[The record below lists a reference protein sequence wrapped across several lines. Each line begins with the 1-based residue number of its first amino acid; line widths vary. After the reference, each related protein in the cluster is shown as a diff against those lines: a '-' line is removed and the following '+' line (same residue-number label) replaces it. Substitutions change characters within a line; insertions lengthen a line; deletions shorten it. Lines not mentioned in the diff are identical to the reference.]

1 MVQMT
6 YYSNTAHYVQTHGYK
21 IEHDKEFTEQSYID
35 YMKGFGDL
43 ERHELFMNSKEVP
56 ELFYVTDKRDDS
68 GQKIG
73 MFGGGELGWH
83 SNGNSRATNDKILV
97 SLYCVEGDPNTTLSI
112 CNTSTPFYDLSVDD
126 RRYFQDITIRLKF
139 QNNKCMS

>member
-35 YMKGFGDL
+35 YMKGFGEL

-56 ELFYVTDKRDDS
+56 ELFYVTDKRDES

-73 MFGGGELGWH
+73 MFGGWKPPD
-83 SNGNSRATNDKILV
+83 SFSINGI
-97 SLYCVEGDPNTTLSI
+97 SI
-112 CNTSTPFYDLSVDD
+112 GTFPC
-126 RRYFQDITIRLKF
+126 
-139 QNNKCMS
+139 